1 MVEGITLLGGAML
14 TFCLTLILACGEKD
28 EDSAQPEA
36 VEDTAQV
43 EEETG
48 ESEDTGSEDTG
59 SEDTAE

>member
-1 MVEGITLLGGAML
+1 ML

-59 SEDTAE
+59 SEDTSE